1 MRPFL
6 LWRSDWPVVGQH
18 LCGILCCVACS
29 GALGA
34 SLSTMRAFSIMRLS
48 VFCCARWVEGICSC
62 IACCWSTLRVYRQ
75 KLLPFRLSFH
85 PIEGFRVS
93 VSHRPLIKVQ
103 AEKGGSTIGLSV
115 GDGVSNLLPSSPAAS
130 APTPAGSRH

>member
-18 LCGILCCVACS
+18 LCSILFCVACS

-48 VFCCARWVEGICSC
+48 VFCCARWVEGIFSF
-62 IACCWSTLRVYRQ
+62 IDCCWSTLRMCRQ
-75 KLLPFRLSFH
+75 KLIPVLCIDEFERIGSKEEFSLDFF
-85 PIEGFRVS
+85 EGLR
-93 VSHRPLIKVQ
+93 
-103 AEKGGSTIGLSV
+103 AM
-115 GDGVSNLLPSSPAAS
+115 A
-130 APTPAGSRH
+130 

>member
-18 LCGILCCVACS
+18 LCSILCCVACS

-48 VFCCARWVEGICSC
+48 VFCCARWVEGIFSF
-62 IACCWSTLRVYRQ
+62 IDCCWSILRVCGQ
-75 KLLPFRLSFH
+75 KLLPLPLSH
-85 PIEGFRVS
+85 QR
-93 VSHRPLIKVQ
+93 
-103 AEKGGSTIGLSV
+103 
-115 GDGVSNLLPSSPAAS
+115 GVYWLPSTSVRENGRLGLPRQPLSLCQEGVLATS
-130 APTPAGSRH
+130 IIRSEHKGFSENLTLPE

>member
-18 LCGILCCVACS
+18 LCSILFCVACS

-48 VFCCARWVEGICSC
+48 VFCCARWVEGIFSF
-62 IACCWSTLRVYRQ
+62 IDCCWSTLRVCRQ
-75 KLLPFRLSFH
+75 KLLPLPMPHQRGVCWLLSTSVLKNDYFNSRY
-85 PIEGFRVS
+85 PILETMDT
-93 VSHRPLIKVQ
+93 L
-103 AEKGGSTIGLSV
+103 ETII
-115 GDGVSNLLPSSPAAS
+115 
-130 APTPAGSRH
+130 

>member
-1 MRPFL
+1 MPCFGGWSMGPF
-6 LWRSDWPVVGQH
+6 RHWPLGCTVAGRH
-18 LCGILCCVACS
+18 MCSILCCVACS

-34 SLSTMRAFSIMRLS
+34 SLSTMRAFSMMRLS
-48 VFCCARWVEGICSC
+48 IFCYARWVEGICSC

-115 GDGVSNLLPSSPAAS
+115 GDGVSNLLP
-130 APTPAGSRH
+130 